1 MANSVFTPEQ
11 EQRINDLL
19 VEYLAQNGA
28 AIESGNVHEL
38 TGSELATANLRKLTI
53 PSIMADTNQWAYAS
67 LGVMIDAIA
76 GGTLESITR
85 QEFDSIFN
93 D

>member
-11 EQRINDLL
+11 EARINDLL

-28 AIESGNVHEL
+28 SIESGNVHEL
-38 TGSELATANLRKLTI
+38 TGSELSNANLRKLTI
-53 PSIMADTNQWAYAS
+53 PSIMTDTNQWAYAS
-67 LGVMIDAIA
+67 LGSMIDAIA
-76 GGTLESITR
+76 EGTMEGITR
-85 QEFDSIFN
+85 QQFDSIFN